1 MLLGVLWLGCSS
13 DTRPLPEESET
24 SVESPTVE
32 GPTLVLIT
40 VESWRMDHLPFVGYG
55 RDTMPK
61 LEHRLAGG
69 RVFTHAIAPASWTL
83 PSMASIVTGL
93 LPSEHGLRTPDRSLG
108 PEARTTAELLAEQGY
123 QTIFLGSNP
132 WLVDGTGMEQGFE
145 SWDARAGASGDRLVR
160 ELEDRL
166 TDTDPAAPLFLHLHF
181 FEPHCK
187 YRPPR
192 RQQGLFEPVDSGMA
206 SGVLLT
212 KEQYDSMGECYRLQT
227 DSGEP
232 QLDLDIYISR
242 YDAELR
248 ATDGLIEESMDL
260 IDATLGLEDTLVVLA
275 GDHGESFWEH
285 GDFGHGRQ
293 LFQESVRVPL
303 VLLGGLAGSPER
315 VDTPVSLIDIHPTL
329 LVSAGVKTSS
339 DRDLRLPPLGSPV
352 FSETEQDGVDL
363 RGAWIEDRGVIWDR
377 RQDSWKGYDLG
388 TDPSELS
395 PGYADLLLKRAIRS
409 RFTGTS
415 GPGLSE
421 DSSRGTEQDE
431 VLHSLGYRD

>member
-1 MLLGVLWLGCSS
+1 MGALWLGCSS
-13 DTRPLPEESET
+13 DTSPLLEESEA
-24 SVESPTVE
+24 SVEASRVE
-32 GPTLVLIT
+32 GSTLVLIT

-55 RDTMPK
+55 RDTMPQ
-61 LEHRLAGG
+61 LEARLARG

-108 PEARTTAELLAEQGY
+108 PQARTTAEVLADRGY

-132 WLVDGTGMEQGFE
+132 WLVDGTGIEQGFE
-145 SWDARAGASGDRLVR
+145 LWDARAGSSGDRLVQD
-160 ELEDRL
+160 LKDRL
-166 TDTDPAAPLFLHLHF
+166 ADREPAAPLFLHLHF

-192 RQQGLFEPVDSGMA
+192 RQQGLFEPVDSRMT

-212 KEQYDSMGECYRLQT
+212 EEQYESMGDCYRLQT
-227 DSGEP
+227 ESGEP
-232 QLDLDIYISR
+232 ELDLDTYISR

-248 ATDGLIEESMDL
+248 ATDGLIEASIEL
-260 IDATLGLEDTLVVLA
+260 IDTALGLEDTLVILA

-315 VDTPVSLIDIHPTL
+315 VEAPVSLIDIHPTL
-329 LVSAGVKTSS
+329 LLSAGVEVSS
-339 DRDLRLPPLGSPV
+339 DRDLRVPPLGSPV

-388 TDPSELS
+388 TDPREQS

-409 RFTGTS
+409 RFAGAS

-421 DSSRGTEQDE
+421 DSSRGTEQDD